1 MNIYGAYYT
10 SDFNLAIG
18 SIVQL
23 VPEKEK
29 FVMAANETSEYL
41 NTFTINTDILFTKV
55 YKNFTLLASQ
65 STPGVLSIFCYQDDR
80 LLWRNTISTFKLLH
94 ASMVVGLSGVYLN
107 IKGCGRWF
115 VGNKLIISNS
125 KEYTTIVQ
133 LDLNTGDFITF
144 GYYENLMVSKLTLNV
159 STSVPYLYGYTSG
172 AAFFSDVVEPIIDID
187 ENYSFL
193 IQLGQAMNPVDILT
207 VIDSVTTFLGADGAF
222 ISSIQI
228 DDSNQT
234 TLDTI
239 NTITG
244 DTWSVIIPGTVVNFI
259 MNVQNIVILVKDGL
273 NASYKINI
281 YVTDSGN
288 VAPVPNIIDID
299 FGGDLLESCF
309 TFNETAFLYL
319 YALTFNNT
327 TGYTFLKEYIGVSG
341 VFVWETLVPN
351 NPLTLSC
358 DASYNVVGYS
368 REAYRF
374 GIKWPFTLGVISEIL
389 WPLENPPCSNGYYLN
404 PSDCCGT
411 SGTCVAIPPS
421 SPPYEIV
428 FVFKV
433 DFLITEA
440 FFNNPN
446 ITVPIIPG
454 AEYYIDANAN
464 LTLNSIG
471 NDFFG
476 TALDAKR
483 IYMVRNGATL

>member
-23 VPEKEK
+23 VPDKEN
-29 FVMAANETSEYL
+29 FIMAANETSEYL
-41 NTFTINTDILFTKV
+41 NTFTINTDISLTKV
-55 YKNFTLLASQ
+55 YKNFTFLVTES
-65 STPGVLSIFCYQDDR
+65 SPGVLNIFCYQDNR
-80 LLWRNTISTFKLLH
+80 LLWRNAISTFKVLN
-94 ASMVVGLSGVYLN
+94 ASIIVGSSGVYLN

-115 VGNKLIISNS
+115 VGNKLIISNTE
-125 KEYTTIVQ
+125 EYTTIIQ

-144 GYYENLMVSKLTLNV
+144 GYYQNLMVSKLTLNG

-172 AAFFSDVVEPIIDID
+172 PSFFSDVVEPIIAI
-187 ENYSFL
+187 EGNYSFL
-193 IQLGQAMNPVDILT
+193 MQLGQGMNPIDILT
-207 VIDSVTTFLGADGAF
+207 TTDSITTFLGVDGTF

-228 DDSNQT
+228 DETNTT

-244 DTWSVIIPGTVVNFI
+244 DTWSVGITGTVVDFI
-259 MNVQNIVILVKDGL
+259 MNIQNIVILVKDTT
-273 NASYKINI
+273 YKLYLYTTDNGNI
-281 YVTDSGN
+281 
-288 VAPVPNIIDID
+288 APIPNIIDID

-309 TFNETAFLYL
+309 SLNENALLYL
-319 YALTFNNT
+319 YALTYNDT
-327 TGYTFLKEYIGVSG
+327 TKYTFLKEFIGVSG

-358 DASYNVVGYS
+358 DASYNVVGYA

-374 GIKWPFTLGVISEIL
+374 GIKWPFTLGVVSEIL
-389 WPLENPPCSNGYYLN
+389 WPSNTSPCAEGYYLN

-411 SGTCVAIPPS
+411 SGTCVLVPS
-421 SPPYEIV
+421 FPSPYEIV
-428 FVFKV
+428 SVFKV

-440 FFNNPN
+440 FYNNPN
-446 ITVPIIPG
+446 ISIPIIPG
-454 AEYYIDANAN
+454 LEYYIDPNAN

-476 TALDAKR
+476 TALDSKR
-483 IYMVRNGATL
+483 IYMVRNGARL